1 MRPIVAIVG
10 PLLAGNATNIALSQT
25 PTAGNLTLN
34 GSTVVNGVAVLD
46 QQRQVLI
53 TTAAGSEAGKNF
65 VIVGTDGAG
74 SPISETVAGPIAN
87 STAGS
92 VLSYATVSQITISG
106 NATGNLSVGTSG
118 NASSPW
124 VRLDDWAPP
133 QTSIQVDVATAG
145 NLAGNY
151 TVQTTLD
158 DPNSPT
164 NPVSPANVTWFNTA
178 LVGNTSSLQTSL
190 TVPATYVRCFLN
202 SGNAT
207 VSMTVLQSGVV
218 PY

>member
-1 MRPIVAIVG
+1 MRPITVTIG
-10 PLLAGNATNIALSQT
+10 PLSAGNATNIALSQQ
-25 PTAGNLTLN
+25 PTVGNLTLN
-34 GSTVVNGVAVLD
+34 GGTVVGGVAVLD
-46 QQRQVLI
+46 HPRQVLI
-53 TTAAGSEAGKNF
+53 TTASGSEAANTF
-65 VIVGTDGAG
+65 TIVGTDAAG
-74 SPISETVAGPIAN
+74 SPISETVTGPIAN

-92 VLSYATVSQITISG
+92 VLSYATVTQIAISG
-106 NATGNLSVGTSG
+106 NATGNLSAGTSG
-118 NASSPW
+118 NASSSW

-133 QTSIQVDVATAG
+133 QTSIQVNVATTG

-164 NPVSPANVTWFNTA
+164 SPVSPANVTWSNTA